1 MSSSIPPFLKRVKR
15 CRLALYL
22 IGLLIVTI
30 CAVGCQREP
39 KITLTSEVKTQ
50 VNKEGHIDHP
60 LGAQAMN
67 EAPTQDQIHAPLRLE
82 HLAHQLK
89 SLLPQARAQ
98 VGEHVGLPVPAVTIY
113 LSQNE
118 ADMKREATRRH
129 KHHPPEWANGL
140 AYPRQRTIYLHAA
153 PLKELK
159 RTLVHE
165 LVHIALGQGASL
177 PLWINEGASV
187 AFSEGI
193 SWERMWRLNEASIA
207 GQLSSFHSLTRR
219 FPMSGSV
226 AQIAYAQSAHLVYQM
241 GDRYGDDALRQFLK
255 ALTHGR
261 SVDQASRQAFGLS
274 LSEVERRWRRD
285 MERGAMSTLSLFAQ
299 ESTIWAITIFIFL
312 VGGALKIRQ
321 RKRDR
326 PLLDDDH
333 PSAPIDIEILSTLP
347 HASPRFNDE
356 APHPTAP
363 IFEPPTHSQTG
374 DQDRTKMSS

>member
-1 MSSSIPPFLKRVKR
+1 M
-15 CRLALYL
+15 
-22 IGLLIVTI
+22 
-30 CAVGCQREP
+30 
-39 KITLTSEVKTQ
+39 KTQ